1 MRLPSLTLPLKGG
14 GDGNIEGASWPHQ
27 RDRLREV
34 ADIVIGHRK
43 QGRIGALGDQV
54 ANETGLGMFER
65 ERTSEGRERIAAVG
79 ILHNAKIIP
88 EQAQLVVAAGL
99 ISEAIEQFREA
110 IHAPSPA
117 T

>member
-1 MRLPSLTLPLKGG
+1 MRPPPPTLPPQGG
-14 GDGNIEGASWPHQ
+14 GGGNIEGGAWPPP
-27 RDRLREV
+27 RDPLREV

-99 ISEAIEQFREA
+99 ISEAIE
-110 IHAPSPA
+110 
-117 T
+117 